1 MSGFRVPA
9 QPVDATLY
17 PETERWGL
25 WRCVE
30 DIFEASEKGARFIGV
45 FASLSEQGGTP
56 AQRAAKTSEFETPA
70 EI

>member
-1 MSGFRVPA
+1 MSVVEVPA
-9 QPVDATLY
+9 QPVDATLA

-30 DIFEASEKGARFIGV
+30 DIFEAFRRERDIGV

>member
-1 MSGFRVPA
+1 MYDSSMPA

-30 DIFEASEKGARFIGV
+30 DIFEASEGSSIYRCIRKPIWTRWH
-45 FASLSEQGGTP
+45 ASS
-56 AQRAAKTSEFETPA
+56 TSSQDLGIRNPSRD
-70 EI
+70 